1 MTHAPD
7 TLAPGMPANENF
19 DCEVAVVGG
28 GPAGLTGAIYLARFR
43 RSVHVLDAGSSRA
56 VKIPRSHNMPGYP
69 DGVVGKELVAAM
81 RAQAERYGAQ
91 LETACVQRLQCLPDG
106 EGGGFLLHF
115 TEAGRAPLRCR
126 RVLLATGVSDN
137 EPAMPHL
144 AQALR
149 EGALRY
155 CPVCDGFEVIGSAVG
170 VLTDRCAGVREALYL
185 RHFSERVTL
194 YFTQPVEL
202 SGEDR
207 QRLDGAGV
215 ALQPAPVRALRL
227 RGDGGVRIEHEAGTD
242 DCDAIYGALGLRVH
256 SRLATELGADHDDDG
271 YLVTDA
277 RQRTSIEGLYAVGD
291 VAQSLNQITVATGG
305 AAIAAAALHRELGLP
320 G

>member
-1 MTHAPD
+1 MAD
-7 TLAPGMPANENF
+7 MPEDDGF

-43 RSVHVLDAGSSRA
+43 RSVRVLDAGHSRA

-69 DGVVGKELVAAM
+69 QGVVGSELVAAM

-91 LETACVQRLQCLPDG
+91 VETACVQRLQRLPEAD
-106 EGGGFLLHF
+106 GGGFLLHF
-115 TEAGRAPLRCR
+115 TDGRAPLRSR

-185 RHFSERVTL
+185 RHFSERITL
-194 YFTQPVEL
+194 YFTQRVDVAE
-202 SGEDR
+202 EDR
-207 QRLDGAGV
+207 QRLDAAGV
-215 ALQPAPVRALRL
+215 ALQSAPVRGLRL
-227 RGDGGVRIEHEAGTD
+227 RDDGGVRIEHEAGAD

-256 SRLATELGADHDDDG
+256 SLLATALGADHDDDG
-271 YLVTDA
+271 YLVTDT